1 MGHRDSRGWESTH
14 ENGAIPWIW
23 PSWAVKGRQPIS
35 QHCCVKH
42 RRTHLSHFTGC
53 RSYYPLWKVEY
64 FTGSIWTIPNAGP
77 AALSG
82 PSWAEALREKVSC
95 MLSTATDCCL
105 FFFFPTNKQ
114 VNPLW
119 SSWDR
124 GQECWRMPT
133 AMSNPNT
140 KHRDLLDLTH
150 KALFL
155 RCVLQPILCWEWE
168 AFGASR
174 KVLIEVLYQAHAC
187 LSWRAWKSYGSAKYV
202 SGWGGE
208 HENNHHCCGRQ
219 YIMVGLPGWRV
230 NAICLCVCFSE
241 G

>member
-1 MGHRDSRGWESTH
+1 MS
-14 ENGAIPWIW
+14 PWIW
-23 PSWAVKGRQPIS
+23 PSWAVKWRQLIS
-35 QHCCVKH
+35 QHCCVKDG
-42 RRTHLSHFTGC
+42 RTHLSHFTGC

-82 PSWAEALREKVSC
+82 PSWAEALGDKVSC
-95 MLSTATDCCL
+95 MLSTATGCCFFSLPPNRWIHCGSNGTGDRRAGDC
-105 FFFFPTNKQ
+105 PQ
-114 VNPLW
+114 LW
-119 SSWDR
+119 AT
-124 GQECWRMPT
+124 ET
-133 AMSNPNT
+133 HPNT
-140 KHRDLLDLTH
+140 KHGDLLDPTH
-150 KALFL
+150 KALSL
-155 RCVLQPILCWEWE
+155 GWVLHPILSWEWE

-174 KVLIEVLYQAHAC
+174 KDLIEVLYQAHAC